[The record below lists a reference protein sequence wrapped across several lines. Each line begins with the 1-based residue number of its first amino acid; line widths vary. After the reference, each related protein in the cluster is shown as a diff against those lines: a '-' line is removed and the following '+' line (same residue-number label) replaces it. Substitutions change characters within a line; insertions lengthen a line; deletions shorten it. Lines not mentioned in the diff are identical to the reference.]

1 MWPLSTLVRRLLP
14 TGASHIIRGK
24 GTIIGFNGAT
34 LINNGTITGDD
45 PAGSM
50 QVDLSNLSNLN
61 NGTLKAG
68 NGGTIDQTG
77 GGTFLVDGTGSLVQF
92 ATRSGTPPRLNPESS
107 R

>member
-1 MWPLSTLVRRLLP
+1 
-14 TGASHIIRGK
+14 
-24 GTIIGFNGAT
+24 
-34 LINNGTITGDD
+34 
-45 PAGSM
+45 M

-68 NGGTIDQTG
+68 NGGLLGMYGGTIDQTG